1 MAYMIAAYLIIWA
14 AAFGF
19 IFSMMRRQGTLERE
33 ISSLRELVQERSDSD
48 R

>member
-19 IFSMMRRQGTLERE
+19 IITMVRRQSGIQNE
-33 ISSLRELVQERSDSD
+33 IAALRELVADRKER